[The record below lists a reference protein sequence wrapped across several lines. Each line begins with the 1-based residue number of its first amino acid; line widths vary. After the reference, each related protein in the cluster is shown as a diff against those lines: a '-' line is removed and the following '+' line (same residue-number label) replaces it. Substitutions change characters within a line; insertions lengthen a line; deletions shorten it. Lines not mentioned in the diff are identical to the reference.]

1 VNASEPI
8 PEANVTKP
16 TEPEPE
22 PVPKQTKIETIN
34 LNLEIEY
41 VGIKPLG
48 ENEKVASIKR

>member
-1 VNASEPI
+1 MNASEPI